1 MVGVAVG
8 ATLVTVGVDVGSGIS
23 VMVGVAVGA
32 TLVTVGVDVG
42 SGISV
47 GVGEH
52 ATSAINASKRTSLH
66 ILVSFSTI
74 DIIGNNPR
82 LLCDTD

>member
-1 MVGVAVG
+1 
-8 ATLVTVGVDVGSGIS
+8 
-23 VMVGVAVGA
+23 MVGVAVGA

-47 GVGEH
+47 GVGVTVGAPSEIGMEVGEH